1 MMVTYSSHTIKDA
14 LTRRTKYISS
24 KDYTKQNDECLNFIY
39 LCNRMPF
46 TRIPLRNIWLWLQI
60 CIISFWSFSF
70 VAASSFCGAF
80 ELLSAFAA
88 IAFHC
93 FNKILASPETEF
105 FSFVMPRGEQK
116 LFKILNKHEHTGL
129 SLVRDGGSI
138 YWLPESWPWLALGA
152 GSKEHS
158 TTPSVL
164 IKIGMAAEKKTP
176 WPSLF
181 LGVKSSHP
189 SWWGK

>member
-1 MMVTYSSHTIKDA
+1 MPITVCLISIA
-14 LTRRTKYISS
+14 LKCLGCIGSF
-24 KDYTKQNDECLNFIY
+24 DNLTKQLSNTIY
-39 LCNRMPF
+39 SVIVSPHVLISTAYPYLLMHVFVGSAQSLLKGESSCVDGKSLPDV
-46 TRIPLRNIWLWLQI
+46 TRHQPQEALRNPKRVPK
-60 CIISFWSFSF
+60 STPP
-70 VAASSFCGAF
+70 V
-80 ELLSAFAA
+80 
-88 IAFHC
+88 
-93 FNKILASPETEF
+93 NILNVRTG
-105 FSFVMPRGEQK
+105 MGEQK

-138 YWLPESWPWLALGA
+138 YWLPESWPWLALGTE
-152 GSKEHS
+152 SKEHS